1 MNKRHLLIIVSLW
14 GFALS
19 AATSTP
25 VFSLETAYK
34 LDLLFRNSSDN
45 LQRAIELKNWK
56 KVTSIAADEKSQF
69 YQYIKSKKEFRY
81 NFNENTAEAKLAFQ
95 NIFKNSEKAKELWN
109 LNPELFKSLDSEII
123 KSSENLVQLA
133 EKGTLVNYI
142 NWVR

>member
-1 MNKRHLLIIVSLW
+1 MKLNKLKENIILINTIKHHSN
-14 GFALS
+14 FYFI
-19 AATSTP
+19 STR
-25 VFSLETAYK
+25 SK
-34 LDLLFRNSSDN
+34 LFF
-45 LQRAIELKNWK
+45 Q
-56 KVTSIAADEKSQF
+56 
-69 YQYIKSKKEFRY
+69 SKKEFRY
-81 NFNENTAEAKLAFQ
+81 YFNENTAEAKLAFQ